1 MSAPGPNPTC
11 DAVADHLGDF
21 REGALAEP
29 WRSRVALH
37 LQQCEDC
44 AALHETLAELSL
56 LLHVDVPE
64 PSAGFEERIAD
75 SAATLSPDRAQTPT
89 GIQIPT
95 APQTPPAEPIPTT
108 EPTPSVLGFP
118 WPKLAATAKEAW
130 RLSPL
135 PLAATLAVALSGA
148 LLLGLPEDRLPEP
161 ARRLLARGATARE
174 LLMERQE
181 RLLEDAGALRL
192 VVGGAFSSRV
202 ERIQEQLE
210 DYRRLVAAPER
221 RKPAAAPVHPQAESN
236 RSFENFPA
244 PAPVAVDAGQVAP
257 PPRPARA

>member
-1 MSAPGPNPTC
+1 MSAPGTNPSC
-11 DAVADHLGDF
+11 DAVTEHLGDF

-37 LQQCEDC
+37 LQECDAC
-44 AALHETLAELSL
+44 AALGDALAELSL

-64 PSAGFEERIAD
+64 PRAGFEEDIATA
-75 SAATLSPDRAQTPT
+75 SAAAPSPDRAQIPT
-89 GIQIPT
+89 ATATQIPT
-95 APQTPPAEPIPTT
+95 AEPTPTAA
-108 EPTPSVLGFP
+108 PTPSVFRFPQLG
-118 WPKLAATAKEAW
+118 AAAREAW

-135 PLAATLAVALSGA
+135 PLAATLAVALSGG

-161 ARRLLARGATARE
+161 ARRLRARGATARE

-181 RLLEDAGALRL
+181 RLMEDLGALRL

-221 RKPAAAPVHPQAESN
+221 KAPAPPVHPEAEAEST
-236 RSFENFPA
+236 RSFENFAA

-257 PPRPARA
+257 PPRPTRA